1 MKVCLERRKEEGSN
15 YGLPTLNEDLVND
28 VCLAM
33 AVYQSTSSMSEDAN
47 NQHQNEKSPT
57 ATPSIRILGLLL
69 IQNKN
74 GTTKGILNVWGQE
87 WM

>member
-1 MKVCLERRKEEGSN
+1 MMFVWLWLCINQQAAPNKL
-15 YGLPTLNEDLVND
+15 
-28 VCLAM
+28 
-33 AVYQSTSSMSEDAN
+33 SEDAN